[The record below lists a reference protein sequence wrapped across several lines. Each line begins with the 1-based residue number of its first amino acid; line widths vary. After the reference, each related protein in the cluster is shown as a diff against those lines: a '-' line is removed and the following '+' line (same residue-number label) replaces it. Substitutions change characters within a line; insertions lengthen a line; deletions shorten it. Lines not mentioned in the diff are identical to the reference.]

1 MRGVA
6 KTGARRMAGNPFN
19 SSNRARVKLS
29 SCRTHSVC
37 LYKLKSLPDRKI
49 GKILSFWHFICST
62 VELELRWT
70 KRCASLPFYIIRRRV
85 APQWRRQN
93 TLSHSEI
100 KKSQEFNFLIW
111 KWKFSV
117 KDLRPRT
124 RECLS
129 GDKFWHR
136 KALQRDASRAKEAAD
151 HPSETKNSLINPK
164 RSGAGVKRRE
174 KGDSASCADWN

>member
-19 SSNRARVKLS
+19 SSSRARVKLS

-85 APQWRRQN
+85 ATTETAEHTFAERD
-93 TLSHSEI
+93 
-100 KKSQEFNFLIW
+100 KKNLRNSIFLIW

-117 KDLRPRT
+117 KDLGPRT

-129 GDKFWHR
+129 RDKFWHR
-136 KALQRDASRAKEAAD
+136 KALQRDASPAKEATD